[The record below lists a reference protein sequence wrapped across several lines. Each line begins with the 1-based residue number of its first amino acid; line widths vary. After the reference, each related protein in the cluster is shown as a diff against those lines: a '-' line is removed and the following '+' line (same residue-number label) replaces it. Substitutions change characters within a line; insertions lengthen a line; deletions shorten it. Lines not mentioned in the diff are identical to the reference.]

1 MLINS
6 TDMLRLPPSVT
17 GLRHFPIELIF
28 LTLRLTINGTMQL
41 QKHFLSNRYWD
52 TLVYLLQ
59 LINSMNIDI
68 SMLKPCNNFMGF
80 KTEHIVG
87 NKTKGRISKQVFQGN
102 EARQIFRKTHISY
115 PLIRTCTYHTFSL
128 RISNRVS
135 R

>member
-6 TDMLRLPPSVT
+6 TDMLHLPPSVT

-28 LTLRLTINGTMQL
+28 LTLLLTINSTMQL

-52 TLVYLLQ
+52 PLVYLLQ

-115 PLIRTCTYHTFSL
+115 PLIRTRTYHTFSL

>member
-6 TDMLRLPPSVT
+6 TDMLHLPPSVT

-28 LTLRLTINGTMQL
+28 LTLLLTINSTMQL

-52 TLVYLLQ
+52 PLVYLLQ

-87 NKTKGRISKQVFQGN
+87 NKTKERNTTG
-102 EARQIFRKTHISY
+102 
-115 PLIRTCTYHTFSL
+115 
-128 RISNRVS
+128 VS
-135 R
+135 RKGSTSNFPKNAHFLPLDTHTYVPYFPIKDFK